1 MASNGRDS
9 VRSKTTINNNT
20 VKETNTS
27 KLSRLLHFTKV
38 NIRPRIGRED
48 RAGEEKYKFTL
59 SPTSALQGVGVSGGS
74 VPRPGRFTT
83 QKDLVPFVKGA
94 KVRHMAGMDWCTQS
108 RPYWDSIPEPQPV
121 ADGYTELAIPAH
133 IFISYQNV
141 PHKGPLTTHHRHLL
155 G

>member
-59 SPTSALQGVGVSGGS
+59 SPTSAL
-74 VPRPGRFTT
+74 
-83 QKDLVPFVKGA
+83 
-94 KVRHMAGMDWCTQS
+94 
-108 RPYWDSIPEPQPV
+108 
-121 ADGYTELAIPAH
+121 
-133 IFISYQNV
+133 
-141 PHKGPLTTHHRHLL
+141 
-155 G
+155 